1 MVANIA
7 SQIARKRPGKNWT
20 SRFVRRWSA
29 ELDSKYLNTLDVSRH
44 KAESVSAFKQYFDV
58 VSSKIE
64 QYGIQ
69 PQNMYN
75 MDEKGFLI
83 GYLTKSKRVFT
94 KALFESG
101 KLLGAA
107 QDGSRK

>member
-1 MVANIA
+1 M
-7 SQIARKRPGKNWT
+7 
-20 SRFVRRWSA
+20 RRWSA

-44 KAESVSAFKQYFDV
+44 KAESISAFKQYFDV

-83 GYLTKSKRVFT
+83 G
-94 KALFESG
+94 
-101 KLLGAA
+101 
-107 QDGSRK
+107 